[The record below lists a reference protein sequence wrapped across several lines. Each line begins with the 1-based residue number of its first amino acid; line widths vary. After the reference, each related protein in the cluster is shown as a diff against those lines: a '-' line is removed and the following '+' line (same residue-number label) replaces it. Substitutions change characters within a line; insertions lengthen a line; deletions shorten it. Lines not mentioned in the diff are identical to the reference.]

1 MENFVRLHTCD
12 NIVIALRQFQIGAV
26 INIDGD
32 EIRLKDVIDFGHKI
46 AVRRIDRHDKVLKYG
61 LSIGSA
67 TQNISTGE
75 HVHSHNLKTD
85 YLM

>member
-1 MENFVRLHTCD
+1 MENFVRLHTRD

-32 EIRLKDVIDFGHKI
+32 EIILKDVIDFGHKI

-67 TQNISTGE
+67 TQNISIGE

-85 YLM
+85 YLK